1 MSESTTGT
9 GVVYQ
14 DLHPINHPA
23 AQPNTYDAPTTT
35 TSTSTGNSVT
45 DAAQNL
51 TEEPTASHALAQ
63 ADIDVKGVAQLA
75 HNAEVKDLGWNEPP
89 EKIPAPLVGGM
100 DNEELW
106 VLVRRFN
113 KVCKQQLLSSRLF
126 NLTSTANVPRQGVSL
141 SSARQ
146 SRPEHRRRR

>member
-1 MSESTTGT
+1 MSEFTTGT

-14 DLHPINHPA
+14 DLHPVGHPA
-23 AQPNTYDAPTTT
+23 AQPNTYNTAPTTI
-35 TSTSTGNSVT
+35 T

-63 ADIDVKGVAQLA
+63 ADIDVKGLAQLP

-89 EKIPAPLVGGM
+89 SKIPAPLVGGM

-113 KVCKQQLLSSRLF
+113 KVSTQKPLSIGLF
-126 NLTSTANVPRQGVSL
+126 GLTPAANVPCQGVPL
-141 SSARQ
+141 SRARQ
-146 SRPEHRRRR
+146 P

>member
-14 DLHPINHPA
+14 DLHPVNHPA
-23 AQPNTYDAPTTT
+23 VQQDTRDARTATA
-35 TSTSTGNSVT
+35 T

-63 ADIDVKGVAQLA
+63 ADIDEKGVAQLA
-75 HNAEVKDLGWNEPP
+75 HNADVKDLGWNEPSS
-89 EKIPAPLVGGM
+89 KIPAPLVGGM

-113 KVCKQQLLSSRLF
+113 KVS
-126 NLTSTANVPRQGVSL
+126 P
-141 SSARQ
+141 
-146 SRPEHRRRR
+146 

>member
-1 MSESTTGT
+1 MSEFTTGT

-14 DLHPINHPA
+14 DLHPVGHPA
-23 AQPNTYDAPTTT
+23 AQPNTYGAST
-35 TSTSTGNSVT
+35 TSTVT

-63 ADIDVKGVAQLA
+63 ADVDVKGVAQLA

-113 KVCKQQLLSSRLF
+113 KVC
-126 NLTSTANVPRQGVSL
+126 RQ
-141 SSARQ
+141 
-146 SRPEHRRRR
+146 

>member
-14 DLHPINHPA
+14 DLHPVGHSA
-23 AQPNTYDAPTTT
+23 AQPNTYSAPTTT
-35 TSTSTGNSVT
+35 AT
-45 DAAQNL
+45 DAARNL

-63 ADIDVKGVAQLA
+63 ADVEVKGVAQLA

-89 EKIPAPLVGGM
+89 ENIPAPLVGGM

-113 KVCKQQLLSSRLF
+113 KVCRQRLLSAGLF
-126 NLTSTANVPRQGVSL
+126 NLTSAANVPRQGVSL
-141 SSARQ
+141 SRAR
-146 SRPEHRRRR
+146 RPRPKHRRRR

>member
-23 AQPNTYDAPTTT
+23 AQPNTDYDTPTTT
-35 TSTSTGNSVT
+35 TTTTTSNSVT

-75 HNAEVKDLGWNEPP
+75 HNAEVKDLGWNEPA

-113 KVCKQQLLSSRLF
+113 KVCR
-126 NLTSTANVPRQGVSL
+126 
-141 SSARQ
+141 
-146 SRPEHRRRR
+146 

>member
-14 DLHPINHPA
+14 DLHPVGHPA
-23 AQPNTYDAPTTT
+23 AQPNTYDAPTT
-35 TSTSTGNSVT
+35 STVT

-63 ADIDVKGVAQLA
+63 ADVDVKGVAQLA

-89 EKIPAPLVGGM
+89 ENIPAPLVGGM

-113 KVCKQQLLSSRLF
+113 KVCRQQRPSARFFSLI
-126 NLTSTANVPRQGVSL
+126 STANVPRQGVSL
-141 SSARQ
+141 SSAR
-146 SRPEHRRRR
+146 RPRPKHRRRR